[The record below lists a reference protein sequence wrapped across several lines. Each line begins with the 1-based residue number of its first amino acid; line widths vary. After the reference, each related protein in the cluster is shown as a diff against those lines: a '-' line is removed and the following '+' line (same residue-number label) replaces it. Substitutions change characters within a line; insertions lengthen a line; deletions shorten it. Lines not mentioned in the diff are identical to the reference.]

1 MKKLVLFGDSFANYE
16 FYPELLDRT
25 WGATLGKLL
34 KLPVIN
40 YGKSG
45 SSLTYSLI
53 KFTEYYQSD
62 SYDLDDIIIFVL
74 TDVYRLWTKNMKEF
88 VGFGGIVHHMD
99 RLKSLTGVEK
109 RWFEENGESALWTV
123 LNVYDPEINYELIKI
138 LSFLQTWAAA
148 HLNNTVIPLRGFHN
162 DNSSEATIAIENL
175 NSMIKPSNNFFPII
189 NNIPFTIVSA
199 SEMHIDCQRNGWLGH
214 PDPRINHLSPI
225 NREILALMLFDLI
238 SHKDMLKYD
247 DSLFKKDLY
256 YEIPNWKL
264 KGPLLASDYI

>member
-1 MKKLVLFGDSFANYE
+1 MKKLILFGDSYANYE
-16 FYPELLDRT
+16 FYPELLDKT

-40 YGKSG
+40 YGISG

-62 SYDLDDIIIFVL
+62 SYDPDDIIIFVL
-74 TDVYRLWTKNMKEF
+74 TDAYRLWTKNMKEN
-88 VGFGGIVHHMD
+88 VGFGGIVHYMN
-99 RLKSLTGVEK
+99 RLKSLTGVQK
-109 RWFEENGESALWTV
+109 KWFEENGESALWTV

-138 LSFLQTWAAA
+138 LSFLQTWATNS
-148 HLNNTVIPLRGFHN
+148 NNTLIVLRGFPK
-162 DNSSEATIAIENL
+162 DDSSKASIAIENL
-175 NSMIKPSNNFFPII
+175 NSMIKPSVNFFPII
-189 NNIPFTIVSA
+189 NNNPLGVVGA
-199 SEMHIDCQRNGWLGH
+199 YEMHRDCQKNGWLGH

-238 SHKDMLKYD
+238 SHNDMSKYD

-256 YEIPNWKL
+256 YEIPNWH
-264 KGPLLASDYI
+264 LLTSPVPALAYI